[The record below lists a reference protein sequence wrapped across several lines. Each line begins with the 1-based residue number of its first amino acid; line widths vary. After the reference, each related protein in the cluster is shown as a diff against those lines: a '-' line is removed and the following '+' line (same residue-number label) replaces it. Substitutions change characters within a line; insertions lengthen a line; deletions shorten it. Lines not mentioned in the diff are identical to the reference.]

1 MPINYTKR
9 EGFAVMEIC
18 TIGGYEEVGKN
29 MTAVKVDDDVIIF
42 DAGIYLP
49 PLVELQ
55 EQEVQASYTE
65 NMLRAAKAIPNDL
78 VLDKLGWTDKVRAIV
93 IGHAHLDHVGALPY
107 LANRYPKAQILAS
120 PFTMAVLEGILKD
133 EKISMRNKRKIVNE
147 NSTYQIKGSSG
158 NLKLEFIHTTHSTI
172 QSLFIAWHSKE
183 GVFFYGLDFKFDNHP
198 VIGAPP
204 NYKRLKELGKSGV
217 KCLVVDALYSDTDR
231 RTASE
236 RIARNLLEDALGNI
250 HDKKSAIFVT
260 TFSSH
265 IARLKSIVEF
275 GQKTGRKI
283 FFLGRSLNKYVEAA
297 IKVNQCPFKN
307 KIEIIKYRRQINS
320 FLKRVESNRE
330 KYLIVCTGH
339 QGEKGSILDRVVHG
353 QTPFKFRT
361 GDNLIFSSSIIP
373 ASVNINAREKMD
385 NKLRKQGVRLQT
397 DVHVSGH
404 GGRED
409 LRDLL
414 GMLKPEHLIPAHGT
428 LKQEAPLIDLAKEMG
443 YKFQENSHLS
453 SNGKVIKI

>member
-1 MPINYTKR
+1 
-9 EGFAVMEIC
+9 MEIC

-29 MTAVKVDDDVIIF
+29 MTAVKVGEDVIIF

-55 EQEVQASYTE
+55 EQEVHVTYSE

-93 IGHAHLDHVGALPY
+93 IGHAHLDHVGGVPY
-107 LANRYPKAQILAS
+107 LAYRYPKAEIFGS
-120 PFTMAVLEGILKD
+120 GFTIAVLEGILKD
-133 EKISMRNKRKIVNE
+133 EKISLRNKRRIVNE

-158 NLKLEFIHTTHSTI
+158 SLKLEFINTTHSTI
-172 QSLFIAWHSKE
+172 QSLFVAWHSKQ
-183 GVFFYGLDFKFDNHP
+183 GIFFYGLDFKFDNHP
-198 VIGAPP
+198 VMGSPP
-204 NYKRLKELGKSGV
+204 NYKRLKELGKIGV

-250 HDKKSAIFVT
+250 HDKNSAIFLT

-283 FFLGRSLNKYVEAA
+283 VFLGRSLNKYVEAA

-307 KIEIIKYRRQINS
+307 KIEIIRYRRQINS
-320 FLKRVESNRE
+320 FLKKVQGNKG
-330 KYLIVCTGH
+330 KYLVVCTGH
-339 QGEKGSILDRVVHG
+339 QAEKGSILDRIVNG
-353 QTPFKFRT
+353 ETPFRFQT
-361 GDNLIFSSSIIP
+361 GDNLIFSSSVIP
-373 ASVNINAREKMD
+373 APVNINSREKMD
-385 NKLRKQGVRLQT
+385 SKLRRQGVRLQT
-397 DVHVSGH
+397 DIHVSGH

-414 GMLKPEHLIPAHGT
+414 EMLKPQHLIPAHGS
-428 LKQEAPLIDLAKEMG
+428 LKQEAPLIDLAGEMG

>member
-1 MPINYTKR
+1 
-9 EGFAVMEIC
+9 MEIC
-18 TIGGYEEVGKN
+18 TVGGYEEVGKN
-29 MTAVKVDDDVIIF
+29 MTAVKVGEDVILF

-55 EQEVQASYTE
+55 EQESQVNYTE

-93 IGHAHLDHVGALPY
+93 VGHAHLDHVGGLPY
-107 LANRYPKAQILAS
+107 LAHRYPKAEIITS

-133 EKISMRNKRKIVNE
+133 EKVSMRNRRRVVNE
-147 NSTYQIKGSSG
+147 NTIYNIKGKSG
-158 NLKLEFIHTTHSTI
+158 NIKLEFINTTHSTI
-172 QSLFIAWHSKE
+172 QCFFIAWHSNE

-198 VIGAPP
+198 IIGLPP
-204 NYKRLKELGKSGV
+204 NYKRLKELGKQGV

-250 HDKKSAIFVT
+250 HDKNSALFIT

-283 FFLGRSLNKYVEAA
+283 VFLGRSLNKYVEAA
-297 IKVNQCPFKN
+297 IKVNQCTFRN
-307 KIEIIKYRRQINS
+307 KIEVIRYRRQINS
-320 FLKRVESNRE
+320 LLKRVEDNRG
-330 KYLIVCTGH
+330 KYLVVCTGH
-339 QGEKGSILDRVVHG
+339 QGEKGSILDRIVQG
-353 QTPFKFRT
+353 ETPFKFRM
-361 GDNLIFSSSIIP
+361 GDNLIFSSSVIP
-373 ASVNINAREKMD
+373 VSVNINAREKLD
-385 NKLRKQGVRLQT
+385 GKLRRQGVRLQT
-397 DVHVSGH
+397 DIHVSGH

-414 GMLKPEHLIPAHGT
+414 DMLKPQHLIPAHGS

-453 SNGKVIKI
+453 SDGKVIKI